1 MTLKTIVIYVENQ
14 ELSVMNKSWAIVNKI
29 LPFSCVDGPGNR
41 LVIFLQGCNFRC
53 LNCHNPYTISLCKD
67 CGDCVSTCPHQALS
81 FNNHRV
87 IWQTS
92 VCQQCDTCINTCVHH
107 STPMTYKYSVEDI
120 LKIIRKYLPFLNGI
134 TLSGGEATMQLPFI
148 EKLFRAIK
156 QANDLNHLT
165 CFIDSNGY
173 LHQTGWQKLENVMDG
188 AMIDL
193 KAWDNQI
200 NKELTG
206 RDNLRVKK
214 TIEYLASINKLYE
227 VRFLLIPNHTD
238 LQVNAK
244 YIACFLM
251 KIDSN
256 IKIRINA
263 FHNRGIR
270 GIAQNWEPATKQQVE
285 QFAAQL
291 RQYGLHNIVLPSLY
305 L

>member
-1 MTLKTIVIYVENQ
+1 
-14 ELSVMNKSWAIVNKI
+14 MNKSWAIVNKI

-67 CGDCVSTCPHQALS
+67 CGDCVNACPHKALR
-81 FNNHRV
+81 FKNHRV
-87 IWQTS
+87 VWQIS
-92 VCQQCDTCINTCVHH
+92 VCQQCDTCINICVHN

-134 TLSGGEATMQLPFI
+134 TLSGGEATIQLPFI

-193 KAWDNQI
+193 KAWDNDVHKQ
-200 NKELTG
+200 LTG
-206 RDNLRVKK
+206 RDNLRVKD
-214 TIEYLASINKLYE
+214 TIKYLAKVNKLYE
-227 VRFLLIPNHTD
+227 VRFLIIPKQTD
-238 LQVNAK
+238 LQNNAEN
-244 YIACFLM
+244 IAKFL
-251 KIDSN
+251 IDLDPN
-256 IKIRINA
+256 IRIRINA
-263 FHNRGIR
+263 FHNHGVH
-270 GIAQNWEPATKQQVE
+270 GIAKTWQSASKQQIE
-285 QFAAQL
+285 LFAQQL
-291 RQYGLHNIVLPSLY
+291 KQSGFKQITLPLVY

>member
-1 MTLKTIVIYVENQ
+1 
-14 ELSVMNKSWAIVNKI
+14 MNKSWAIVNKI

-67 CGDCVSTCPHQALS
+67 CGDCINACPHKALS

-92 VCQQCDTCINTCVHH
+92 VCQQCDTCINTCGYN

-134 TLSGGEATMQLPFI
+134 TFSGGEATIQLPFI
-148 EKLFRAIK
+148 ENLFRAIK

-173 LHQTGWQKLENVMDG
+173 LKQTGWQKVTSTMDG

-193 KAWDNQI
+193 KAWDNNVHKQ
-200 NKELTG
+200 LTG
-206 RDNLRVKK
+206 RDNLRVKE
-214 TIEYLASINKLYE
+214 TIKYLAKINKLYE
-227 VRFLLIPNHTD
+227 IRFLIIPKQTD
-238 LQVNAK
+238 LQDNAK
-244 YIACFLM
+244 NIAEFL
-251 KIDSN
+251 IDIDPN
-256 IKIRINA
+256 IRIRINA
-263 FHNRGIR
+263 FHNHGVH
-270 GIAQNWEPATKQQVE
+270 GIAKTWPSASKQQVE
-285 QFAAQL
+285 QFAKQL
-291 RQYGLHNIVLPSLY
+291 KQYNLQKIVLPSVY

>member
-1 MTLKTIVIYVENQ
+1 
-14 ELSVMNKSWAIVNKI
+14 MNKSWAIVNKI

-67 CGDCVSTCPHQALS
+67 CGDCVDACPHKALS

-92 VCQQCDTCINTCVHH
+92 VCQQCDTCINTCVHN

-134 TLSGGEATMQLPFI
+134 TLSGGESTMQLPFI
-148 EKLFRAIK
+148 ENLFRAIK
-156 QANDLNHLT
+156 QADDLNHLT

-173 LHQTGWQKLENVMDG
+173 LTQTGWQKVTSTMDG

-193 KAWDNQI
+193 KAWNNDI
-200 NKELTG
+200 HKKLTG

-214 TIEYLASINKLYE
+214 TIKYLAKVNKLYE
-227 VRFLLIPNHTD
+227 VRFLIIPKQTD
-238 LQVNAK
+238 LQDNAK
-244 YIACFLM
+244 NIAEFL
-251 KIDSN
+251 IDIDPN
-256 IKIRINA
+256 IRVRINA
-263 FHNRGIR
+263 FHNHGVH
-270 GIAQNWEPATKQQVE
+270 GIAKTWPSANKQQVE
-285 QFAAQL
+285 LFAKQL
-291 RQYGLHNIVLPSLY
+291 KQYNLQQIVLPSVY